1 MKVVLV
7 KLLRA
12 VKLLVKDGEHCERD
26 TDGAALAFETDFH
39 SALA

>member
-7 KLLRA
+7 KLLRP
-12 VKLLVKDGEHCERD
+12 VKLLVKDGELCKRD
-26 TDGAALAFETDFH
+26 TDSAALAFETDFH